1 MRLFKTLLF
10 AAALAVQLGG
20 YALYRSYKASADR
33 LAANELRRSLR
44 PRADGGQMIGARNR
58 LGED

>member
-1 MRLFKTLLF
+1 MFFALIF
-10 AAALAVQLGG
+10 AAALAIQLGG

-33 LAANELRRSLR
+33 LAADDLHRSFR
-44 PRADGGQMIGARNR
+44 PRADGGAMIGARNR

>member
-1 MRLFKTLLF
+1 MFFALVF

-20 YALYRSYKASADR
+20 YALYCSYKASADR

-44 PRADGGQMIGARNR
+44 PRADGGRFIGAHNR

>member
-1 MRLFKTLLF
+1 MFFALVF

-20 YALYRSYKASADR
+20 YALFRSYKASADC

>member
-1 MRLFKTLLF
+1 MFF
-10 AAALAVQLGG
+10 AIVFFAVLAIQIGA

-44 PRADGGQMIGARNR
+44 PRADGGAMIGARNR

>member
-1 MRLFKTLLF
+1 MFF
-10 AAALAVQLGG
+10 ALVFLAALAVRLGG
-20 YALYRSYKASADR
+20 YALFRSYKASADR

>member
-1 MRLFKTLLF
+1 MFFALVF

-20 YALYRSYKASADR
+20 YALFRSYKASADR
-33 LAANELRRSLR
+33 LAANELRRSPR

>member
-1 MRLFKTLLF
+1 MFFALVF

-33 LAANELRRSLR
+33 LAANELR
-44 PRADGGQMIGARNR
+44 PRADGGATIGARNR

>member
-1 MRLFKTLLF
+1 MFF
-10 AAALAVQLGG
+10 ALVFLAVLAIQIGA
-20 YALYRSYKASADR
+20 YAFFRSYKASADR

>member
-1 MRLFKTLLF
+1 MFTAF
-10 AAALAVQLGG
+10 VFVAALAAQLGG
-20 YALYRSYKASADR
+20 YALYCSYKASADR

-44 PRADGGQMIGARNR
+44 PRGDGGAMIGARNR

>member
-1 MRLFKTLLF
+1 MFFALVF
-10 AAALAVQLGG
+10 AAVLAVQLGG

-33 LAANELRRSLR
+33 LAANDLRRSVR
-44 PRADGGQMIGARNR
+44 PRADGWDRMVGAHNR

>member
-1 MRLFKTLLF
+1 MFF
-10 AAALAVQLGG
+10 AIVFFAVLAIQIGA
-20 YALYRSYKASADR
+20 YALYHSYKASADR

-44 PRADGGQMIGARNR
+44 PRADGGAMIGARNR

>member
-1 MRLFKTLLF
+1 MFFALVF
-10 AAALAVQLGG
+10 AAALAAQLGG
-20 YALYRSYKASADR
+20 YALFRSYKASADR

>member
-1 MRLFKTLLF
+1 MFFALVF

-44 PRADGGQMIGARNR
+44 PRMGGHAIGFRNR